1 MLATFQRGTL
11 GRHWGQFCLSPL
23 GDVFL
28 ASAGWGPTPRVPGT
42 PYIPVVSPDVGR
54 GEAKRRRS
62 SKWLEGCHA
71 APGSRGRPAPT
82 DHGLGA
88 HLPSLGTSASAG
100 GWQARP
106 PRGGGDVGVAGPT
119 PQLRRVPVAGHKLRG
134 HVRGLGRWALG
145 HQADMAMVEG
155 FVEGRPPAHTRGAD
169 RTGRGR
175 PPEHVRLGP
184 GLGGAHGVAGC
195 GAGWVSDSAAQGAG
209 VSVST

>member
-1 MLATFQRGTL
+1 M
-11 GRHWGQFCLSPL
+11 SPL
-23 GDVFL
+23 GDVLL

-42 PYIPVVSPDVGR
+42 PYVPVASPDVGR

-175 PPEHVRLGP
+175 PRGARASGPRAGRSAGRGRVRGGAGL
-184 GLGGAHGVAGC
+184 GLGGTRGRRERLHVAADAAPE
-195 GAGWVSDSAAQGAG
+195 GARSAA
-209 VSVST
+209 VH